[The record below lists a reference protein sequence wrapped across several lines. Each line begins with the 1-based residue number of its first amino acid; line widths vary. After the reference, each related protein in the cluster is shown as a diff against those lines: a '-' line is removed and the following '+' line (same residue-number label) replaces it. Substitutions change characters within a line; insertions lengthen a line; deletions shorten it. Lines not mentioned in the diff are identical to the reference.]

1 MLRGSFIY
9 DLIAFVPWQFI
20 FPMDEE
26 DPENQILRNVLLL
39 KMIRLS
45 RVGRNFIPD
54 KQVAKCW
61 SSLQKANSKDDE
73 IAQ

>member
-1 MLRGSFIY
+1 MN
-9 DLIAFVPWQFI
+9 DV
-20 FPMDEE
+20 

-45 RVGRNFIPD
+45 RVGRNFIPE

-61 SSLQKANSKDDE
+61 SSVQKANSKDEE
-73 IAQ
+73 IAQQRMTINVVSTMN